1 MEDSSVIE
9 GRSEPSE
16 QRIVKDGLAFGEG
29 PGWHDGRLWLSD
41 MHAHQV
47 LAVGL
52 NGQTEVMCEVPTG
65 ISEWYGHHARLL
77 NADRG

>member
-1 MEDSSVIE
+1 MIE
-9 GRSEPSE
+9 GRSERSE

-52 NGQTEVMCEVPTG
+52 NGQTEVMCEV
-65 ISEWYGHHARLL
+65 
-77 NADRG
+77 